1 MNTQLLKLVFA
12 VVIALIVN
20 LSASVSRAESLKAVE
35 AKALAGDPKAQF
47 ELAKMYEHGR
57 AGGKPDFASA
67 LSWYEE
73 AARNG
78 LKVASY
84 RIKMLNQP

>member
-1 MNTQLLKLVFA
+1 MKTQNMKLIST
-12 VVIALIVN
+12 VVIALFVT
-20 LSASVSRAESLKAVE
+20 LGASVAQAESLKSVE

-47 ELAKMYEHGR
+47 ELAKMYELGK

-78 LKVASY
+78 LKIASY

>member
-1 MNTQLLKLVFA
+1 MRLHHFVISTLLFVA
-12 VVIALIVN
+12 
-20 LSASVSRAESLKAVE
+20 SASLGSVAHADSLQNLE
-35 AKALAGDPKAQF
+35 AKALSGDAKAQF
-47 ELAKMYEHGR
+47 ELAKMYEDGR
-57 AGGKPDFASA
+57 ANGKADIAYA

-84 RIKMLNQP
+84 RIKMLGNQP

>member
-1 MNTQLLKLVFA
+1 M
-12 VVIALIVN
+12 VIALFVN
-20 LSASVSRAESLKAVE
+20 VGASVVQAESLKSVE
-35 AKALAGDPKAQF
+35 AKALAGDAKAQF
-47 ELAKMYEHGR
+47 ELAKMYEHGK
-57 AGGKPDFASA
+57 AGGKPDLASA

-84 RIKMLNQP
+84 RIKMLGQP

>member
-1 MNTQLLKLVFA
+1 MRTQHLKSFCS
-12 VVIALIVN
+12 VVIALAVV
-20 LSASVSRAESLKAVE
+20 LSTSTSSADSLKIVE
-35 AKALAGDPKAQF
+35 AKALAGDAKAQF
-47 ELAKMYEHGR
+47 ELAKMYELGK
-57 AGGKPDFASA
+57 AGGKPDLASA

>member
-1 MNTQLLKLVFA
+1 MNTQHLKFLCA
-12 VVIALIVN
+12 LVIAL
-20 LSASVSRAESLKAVE
+20 SATLNAKADTVKNIE
-35 AKALAGDPKAQF
+35 AKALAGDAKAQF
-47 ELAKMYEHGR
+47 ELAKMYELGK
-57 AGGKPDFASA
+57 AGAKPDFASA

>member
-1 MNTQLLKLVFA
+1 MNTHLLKLFCT
-12 VVIALIVN
+12 VVIALFVT
-20 LSASVSRAESLKAVE
+20 LGPSVSQADALKIVE
-35 AKALAGDPKAQF
+35 AKALAGDAKAQF
-47 ELAKMYEHGR
+47 ELAKIYELGT
-57 AGGKPDFASA
+57 AGVKPDLASA

>member
-1 MNTQLLKLVFA
+1 MKLQHVLLSVM
-12 VVIALIVN
+12 VIAG
-20 LSASVSRAESLKAVE
+20 ASVASADSVQSVE
-35 AKALAGDPKAQF
+35 AKALSGDANAQF
-47 ELAKMYEHGR
+47 ELAKMYEEGR
-57 AGGKPDFASA
+57 GVEKDFSYA

-78 LKVASY
+78 LKIASY

>member
-1 MNTQLLKLVFA
+1 MKHHLVKFLFA
-12 VVIALIVN
+12 VAIAAT
-20 LSASVSRAESLKAVE
+20 ASTAKAESFKKVE
-35 AKALAGDPKAQF
+35 QKALAGDAKAQF
-47 ELAKMYEHGR
+47 ELAKMYELGR
-57 AGGKPDFASA
+57 AGVKPDLASA

-78 LKVASY
+78 LKIASY

>member
-1 MNTQLLKLVFA
+1 MNKHLLKTICA
-12 VVIALIVN
+12 VIIALFFN
-20 LSASVSRAESLKAVE
+20 LTTSVAQADSLKSVE
-35 AKALAGDPKAQF
+35 AKALAGDAKAQF

-57 AGGKPDFASA
+57 AGVKPDFASA

>member
-1 MNTQLLKLVFA
+1 MKTQQLNLFFAVIIALFVVSTAQADSLKL
-12 VVIALIVN
+12 
-20 LSASVSRAESLKAVE
+20 VE
-35 AKALAGDPKAQF
+35 AKALAGDAKAQF
-47 ELAKMYEHGR
+47 ELGKMYELGK
-57 AGGKPDFASA
+57 GGSKPDLASA

>member
-1 MNTQLLKLVFA
+1 MSKQNLTTHYSVL
-12 VVIALIVN
+12 IALLICLTAV
-20 LSASVSRAESLKAVE
+20 SARGESLKAIE
-35 AKALAGDPKAQF
+35 AKALAGDAKAQF

-57 AGGKPDFASA
+57 AGGKPDLASA

>member
-1 MNTQLLKLVFA
+1 MKLQHVLFSVLL
-12 VVIALIVN
+12 IAGASI
-20 LSASVSRAESLKAVE
+20 AKAESVSSVE
-35 AKALAGDPKAQF
+35 AKALSGDAKAQF
-47 ELAKMYEHGR
+47 ELAKMYEEGR
-57 AGGKPDFASA
+57 GVQQDFSYA

-78 LKVASY
+78 LKIASY

>member
-1 MNTQLLKLVFA
+1 MNKHSKFFSAVIIALCTTVFA
-12 VVIALIVN
+12 LPAK
-20 LSASVSRAESLKAVE
+20 ADSLEKLE
-35 AKALAGDPKAQF
+35 AKALAGDAKAQF
-47 ELAKMYEHGR
+47 ELAKMYELGK

>member
-1 MNTQLLKLVFA
+1 MNTQLLKSIFA
-12 VVIALIVN
+12 VVIALFVN
-20 LSASVSRAESLKAVE
+20 FGASVAQAESLKSVE
-35 AKALAGDPKAQF
+35 AKALAGDAKAQF
-47 ELAKMYEHGR
+47 ELAKMYEHGK